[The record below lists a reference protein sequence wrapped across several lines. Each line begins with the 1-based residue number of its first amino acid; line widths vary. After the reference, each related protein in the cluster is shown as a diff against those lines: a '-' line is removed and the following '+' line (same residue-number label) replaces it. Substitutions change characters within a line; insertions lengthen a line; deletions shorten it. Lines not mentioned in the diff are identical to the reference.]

1 MLMSSTLK
9 SNWLN
14 DFRSCP
20 IAWILGWDSLAGY
33 LCGMGKAFGNIS
45 PDEQPECTKSSK
57 SAQIVR
63 RALAEFLT
71 AEN

>member
-1 MLMSSTLK
+1 MIFVRAQS
-9 SNWLN
+9 
-14 DFRSCP
+14 
-20 IAWILGWDSLAGY
+20 LGFLVGTHSLAGY